1 MGYTRSIKD
10 SVKRMLYAK
19 SGNVCAMYGCKNKLI
34 YENSTNI
41 SEICH
46 INAVNDNGARYR
58 TDLLDEYINSYDNLI
73 LLCPTHHSIIDKKE
87 NEGAYPVDFLKNMK
101 AYHEQQVMDALLNQ
115 TAIEPPINWEYY
127 SVDSIIESYDTV
139 FEKEI
144 NAESIYK
151 TLDLVLTMKD
161 AVRSIV
167 YGSALICSQNKTDI
181 VDMARLFQIVNM
193 DEYSFVETVSI
204 LDNQKVIEEVSII
217 DPLAGYEDSEGNYH
231 LVQNNYFYKIQNGT
245 WKLRKRGRIFLII
258 CSLMPNNFDFYDF
271 VVNKNIEKLRN
282 I

>member
-1 MGYTRSIKD
+1 MGYTRNIKD
-10 SVKRMLYAK
+10 SIKRMLYAK

-58 TDLLDEYINSYDNLI
+58 PGLSDEYINSYDNLI

-87 NEGAYPVDFLKNMK
+87 NEGAYPADFLKNMK

-115 TAIEPPINWEYY
+115 TTIEPPINWENY

-144 NAESIYK
+144 HAESIYK

-161 AVRSIV
+161 VIRSVV
-167 YGSALICSQNKTDI
+167 YGIALICSQNKTDI
-181 VDMARLFQIVNM
+181 VDMSRLFQIVNL
-193 DEYSFVETVSI
+193 DEYSFAESVSI
-204 LDNQKVIEEVSII
+204 LDKQKMIEEVSII

-231 LVQNNYFYKIQNGT
+231 LVQNDYFYKIPNGT
-245 WKLRKRGRIFLII
+245 WQLQKRGRIFLII
-258 CSLMPNNFDFYDF
+258 CSLLPNNFDFYDL
-271 VVNKNIEKLRN
+271 VVNRNIEKLRN